1 MHGSDEFVQALSTE
15 EWEKEQKMFL
25 KHVPSVNSRRRYV
38 IINAYTMDRR
48 GVWSVSD
55 LRRCSR
61 MRVHAKLIFT
71 FQWSNGRS
79 SCTVWTYTSL
89 PRGVMIVDITLSP
102 ASPVLAVQRSRCCE
116 MFFHFDSF
124 FCNAHHF
131 PHPFKSKSRAPTLD
145 ADAYNLAKKNVC
157 AAATPSPP
165 RSSPCTMF
173 QALIIVIR
181 LCTDRS
187 TDSSKGQVRG
197 LPSVHPTAGRPQGA
211 AGEPALS
218 STSPSIGALFP
229 TQSLACIHELRDH
242 S

>member
-1 MHGSDEFVQALSTE
+1 
-15 EWEKEQKMFL
+15 
-25 KHVPSVNSRRRYV
+25 
-38 IINAYTMDRR
+38 
-48 GVWSVSD
+48 
-55 LRRCSR
+55 
-61 MRVHAKLIFT
+61 
-71 FQWSNGRS
+71 
-79 SCTVWTYTSL
+79 
-89 PRGVMIVDITLSP
+89 MIVDITLSP
-102 ASPVLAVQRSRCCE
+102 ASPVLAVQRSRYCE

-131 PHPFKSKSRAPTLD
+131 PHSFKSKSRAPTLD
-145 ADAYNLAKKNVC
+145 EDSFNLSKKNVC

-218 STSPSIGALFP
+218 STSPSIGALHCFP
-229 TQSLACIHELRDH
+229 PSH
-242 S
+242 SHTYTRLEITVRPDQTEHSPM

>member
-38 IINAYTMDRR
+38 INNAYTMDRI
-48 GVWSVSD
+48 GVWCVSD
-55 LRRCSR
+55 IRRCSR

-89 PRGVMIVDITLSP
+89 ARGVMIVDITLSP

-116 MFFHFDSF
+116 MFFISI
-124 FCNAHHF
+124 
-131 PHPFKSKSRAPTLD
+131 
-145 ADAYNLAKKNVC
+145 
-157 AAATPSPP
+157 
-165 RSSPCTMF
+165 RSSVM
-173 QALIIVIR
+173 LIISPIHSSPNRVPR
-181 LCTDRS
+181 RS
-187 TDSSKGQVRG
+187 TQTLIILQRKTCVQ
-197 LPSVHPTAGRPQGA
+197 PQHHHHLDPLHA
-211 AGEPALS
+211 RC
-218 STSPSIGALFP
+218 FK
-229 TQSLACIHELRDH
+229 H